1 MKLVLKIFNA
11 VYLVLAA
18 VAITCFFTRPYVD
31 LKGSYT
37 LKGNQVADIIM
48 KANVKDITQEEV
60 LEIVGE
66 ESIKIDFGAKV
77 ETKYV
82 INFNDKEGLK
92 NSILQ
97 PLETT
102 KNNVLD
108 KVFPLVNNVVKKM
121 ATKTAINII
130 REQIENKI
138 KELSPTTE
146 PKQAMENAKI
156 TDAYIKEFAER
167 VYDRATTTDPDL
179 LPVTVHDIMVDVVK
193 DYTLDVVKRLGEQAG
208 IPAFLID
215 QEKISQDM
223 TDSIEV
229 TMTAKF
235 IENEFAQADG
245 TIIDLKAKVKSKV
258 EEQVNKTLDE
268 YATSFSDYSL
278 YYFIALLALVAPWL
292 ALAIFSIIRIIRR
305 KKIWVKSWYVFAFAS
320 IQLILGVVLTIAT
333 SKFLPQIANVLP
345 LEDFKDVLSSL
356 TLDVKTSSFLPS
368 ILYLAMIPLTIVYM
382 ILAHRVK
389 KNYKLEKKEAK
400 KA

>member
-97 PLETT
+97 PLEPT
-102 KNNVLD
+102 KNSVLD